1 MPIIPEASVS
11 VIASE
16 LPNNLSIK
24 VLVAIF
30 IFAVI
35 VVILHYASPQ
45 RLTDVLVDAMT
56 KLKKTSAEALETDH
70 LSGSEIETLKTL
82 KRKVSAVQAETLS
95 SSRSYWKPIYNFFK
109 FRTLTVLVCIREV
122 RDFEKHIK
130 IQRLTPEPSTRAVD
144 GVVDNVPKIVSGGTL
159 SWRGGRRVE
168 DA

>member
-24 VLVAIF
+24 TLVAIF

-35 VVILHYASPQ
+35 AVILRSASPP

-56 KLKKTSAEALETDH
+56 KLKKTSAEALETGH
-70 LSGSEIETLKTL
+70 LSGSEIEKLKIL
-82 KRKVSAVQAETLS
+82 KRKVSTVQAETLDN
-95 SSRSYWKPIYNFFK
+95 SRSYWKPIYEFLK
-109 FRTLTVLVCIREV
+109 FRTLTVLLCIREV
-122 RDFEKHIK
+122 RDLEKHIK
-130 IQRLTPEPSTRAVD
+130 IQMLIPEPSTRAVD

-159 SWRGGRRVE
+159 SWCGGRRVE